1 MSHNNP
7 KTKVIIIGAGF
18 AGLNAAKELAKHE
31 RYDVILIDRNNYHT
45 FTPLLYQVATCG
57 LDPSSIAYPIRS
69 IFRKSDNIHCLMGE
83 VTGINYTDKIVD
95 VKTNGT
101 TRQEHYDYLLIAA
114 GSVTNFFG
122 IAGLSEHAFEIKS
135 LNHSVKLRQH
145 ILRLFERATWTDDE
159 DYKSALLTMVVVG
172 GGATGIETAGAMYE
186 LYNHVLKQ
194 EYDDRQELKAK
205 VILLEA
211 TEDLLAPYPEGLRK
225 SAKKQLESV
234 GVEVMTNAQVSD
246 AGNDFIKLKD
256 GRHIQTHTIVWSAG
270 VKSSSLADMLDVELQ
285 RGGRVPVKPTM
296 EVIGH
301 NSVFVAGDMAYLEDD
316 KGNPYPMLIPVA
328 NQQGKLVAENILHK
342 LNGTTESTFK
352 YNDRGIM
359 ATIGRTRAVA
369 WIFYR
374 VQLTGFLAWIAWL
387 FLHLIML
394 MGFRNRIS
402 AFINWMWNY
411 FTYDRSVR
419 IIVQADQYD
428 NTELRER

>member
-7 KTKVIIIGAGF
+7 STKVIIIGAGF
-18 AGLNAAKELAKHE
+18 AGLNAAKVLAKHKQFE
-31 RYDVILIDRNNYHT
+31 VILVDRNNYHT

-69 IFRKSDNIHCLMGE
+69 IFRNSDNVHCLMGE
-83 VTGINYTDKIVD
+83 VTGINHTDKVVD
-95 VKTNGT
+95 VKTNGI
-101 TRQEHYDYLLIAA
+101 TRNEHYDYLLIAA

-122 IAGLSEHAFEIKS
+122 ISGLSDYAFEIKS

-145 ILRLFERATWTDDE
+145 ILRLFERAAWTDDD

-211 TEDLLAPYPEGLRK
+211 TGELLAPYPEGLRE

-246 AGNDFIKLKD
+246 AGKDFIKLKD

-296 EVIGH
+296 EVIGRDG
-301 NSVFVAGDMAYLEDD
+301 VFVAGDMAYLEDD

-342 LNGTTESTFK
+342 LNGTAESIFK

-374 VQLTGFLAWIAWL
+374 VQLSGFLAWIAWL

-419 IIVQADQYD
+419 IIVQADQHD
-428 NTELRER
+428 NSEIRER

>member
-1 MSHNNP
+1 MNHNTI
-7 KTKVIIIGAGF
+7 KTRVVIIGAGF
-18 AGLNAAKELAKHE
+18 AGLNAAKELANHKHIE
-31 RYDVILIDRNNYHT
+31 TILIDRNNYHT

-69 IFRKSDNIHCLMGE
+69 IFRNSDNVHCLMGE
-83 VTGINYTDKIVD
+83 VTGINYQDKIVD

-101 TRQEHYDYLLIAA
+101 SRQENYDYLLVAA

-122 IAGLSEHAFEIKS
+122 ISGLSKYAFEIKS

-145 ILRLFERATWTDDE
+145 ILRLFERAAWTDDE

-194 EYDDRQELKAK
+194 EYDNRHELQAR

-211 TEDLLAPYPEGLRK
+211 TSELLAPYPEALRE
-225 SAKKQLESV
+225 SAKRQLESV

-246 AGNDFIKLKD
+246 AGEDFIKLKD
-256 GRHIQTHTIVWSAG
+256 GRHFQTHTIVWSAG
-270 VKSSSLADMLDVELQ
+270 VTSSSLVGMLDVELQ

-296 EVIGH
+296 QVIGRDGI
-301 NSVFVAGDMAYLEDD
+301 FVAGDIAYLEDD

-328 NQQGKLVAENILHK
+328 NQQGKLVAENIMHQS
-342 LNGTTESTFK
+342 NGTPESIFK

-374 VQLTGFLAWIAWL
+374 VQLTGFLAWVAWL

-419 IIVQADQYD
+419 IILQTNNPDDIKKV
-428 NTELRER
+428 E